1 MAVTL
6 SLADVRERIGAA
18 TAGEYDI
25 APLWFNVARAA
36 VVKYAPSA
44 PDESHNLACMMMVDY
59 WDGIPDP
66 PPHHPASGRRRKG
79 YLDQCATVG
88 QFPALL
94 RRNGAVVT
102 LEGAPCYLTKRGAV
116 RR

>member
-6 SLADVRERIGAA
+6 TLADVRERIGAA

-25 APLWFNVARAA
+25 AALWFSVASAA

-59 WDGIPDP
+59 WDGVPDP
-66 PPHHPASGRRRKG
+66 PHVIRQADGGGKDFWTSPLRSGNSLRYSG
-79 YLDQCATVG
+79 AM
-88 QFPALL
+88 ALL
-94 RRNGAVVT
+94 SGH
-102 LEGAPCYLTKRGAV
+102 KV
-116 RR
+116 RRAL

>member
-66 PPHHPASGRRRKG
+66 PHIIRQADGGGKDTWTSAQRSGNSLRYSG
-79 YLDQCATVG
+79 AM
-88 QFPALL
+88 ALL
-94 RRNGAVVT
+94 S
-102 LEGAPCYLTKRGAV
+102 PWKV
-116 RR
+116 RRAI